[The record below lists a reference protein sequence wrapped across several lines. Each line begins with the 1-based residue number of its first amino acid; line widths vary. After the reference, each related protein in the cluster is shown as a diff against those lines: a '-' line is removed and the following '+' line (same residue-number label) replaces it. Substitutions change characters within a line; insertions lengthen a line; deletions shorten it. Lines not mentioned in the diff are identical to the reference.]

1 MGVYDI
7 FSMISRWLI
16 PSILLVLVV
25 FFISLFSYKFI
36 YKKVLSG
43 KKEVSIYQF
52 VLFVI
57 LVGYLFLVFAMTGL
71 SRADNF
77 SNTLINFN
85 FLSSYL
91 DVWYSWTLTP
101 LLLLILNILML
112 APLGFLLPLISKRF
126 DSLKN
131 VLLSAFAF
139 TVFIELFQL
148 ITHRGIFELDDL
160 FHNTIGSMIG
170 YFIVKVFL
178 EFKETKKIRRNTI
191 IKAFA
196 IPSIYA
202 ILFIGGI
209 IIYNNKEFG
218 NLNINPFEHT
228 DVSNVE
234 ISSDI
239 VFSEKDDKASVFY
252 NINSN
257 NRKKALDIIKI
268 LNTNFNIPELKKSG
282 MDGDNVQYIF
292 DTSTDTMYSM
302 TYFYKDGTWDIYNNY
317 NVGDIEN
324 IRLDEKKIQQF
335 ENILKDNN
343 LIPNNAKL
351 SYDENNYLRWNVD
364 NNIDRKN
371 TKKDF
376 IEGMIMITSSNS
388 HDLESLYYGIK
399 NNKYIRDIE
408 IISPKE
414 AFEKVKKGNF
424 YSYNPYNLGDEIK
437 ITDYQVDY
445 IYDSKGY
452 YQPVYKFIGSV
463 NGEEDTFSALI
474 PASK

>member
-7 FSMISRWLI
+7 FSMISRWATL
-16 PSILLVLVV
+16 SILLVLVV

-36 YKKVLSG
+36 YKKVLGG
-43 KKEVSIYQF
+43 KKEVSTYQF

-57 LVGYLFLVFAMTGL
+57 LLGYLFLVFAMTGL
-71 SRADNF
+71 SRVDNF
-77 SNTLINFN
+77 SNTMVNFN

-112 APLGFLLPLISKRF
+112 APLGFLLPLISKKF

-131 VLLSAFAF
+131 ILLVAFAF
-139 TVFIELFQL
+139 TVFIEVFQL
-148 ITHRGIFELDDL
+148 ITHRGVFELDDL

-178 EFKETKKIRRNTI
+178 EFKENKKVRISTI

-196 IPSIYA
+196 IPSIYI
-202 ILFIGGI
+202 ILFVGAIVV
-209 IIYNNKEFG
+209 YNNKEFG

-234 ISSDI
+234 ISSNI
-239 VFSEKDDKASVFY
+239 AFSDNDDKASVFY

-268 LNTNFNIPELKKSG
+268 LNTDFNIPELKKSG
-282 MDGDNVQYIF
+282 MDGDNIQYIF
-292 DTSTDTMYSM
+292 DTTSDSMYSM
-302 TYFYKDGTWDIYNNY
+302 TYFYKDGTWSLNNNY
-317 NVGDIEN
+317 NVDNMEN
-324 IRLDEKKIQQF
+324 SRLNDKKVQELEKL
-335 ENILKDNN
+335 LKKSG
-343 LIPNNAKL
+343 LIPDITKL
-351 SYDENNYLRWNVD
+351 HYDENNSLRWD
-364 NNIDRKN
+364 AKKIDIKD

-376 IEGMIMITSSNS
+376 IDGMIMITNS
-388 HDLESLYYGIK
+388 PSGDLQSLYNGIK
-399 NNKYIRDIE
+399 DNKYIRDIE

-414 AFEKVKKGNF
+414 AFEKVKKR
-424 YSYNPYNLGDEIK
+424 
-437 ITDYQVDY
+437 
-445 IYDSKGY
+445 
-452 YQPVYKFIGSV
+452 
-463 NGEEDTFSALI
+463 
-474 PASK
+474 